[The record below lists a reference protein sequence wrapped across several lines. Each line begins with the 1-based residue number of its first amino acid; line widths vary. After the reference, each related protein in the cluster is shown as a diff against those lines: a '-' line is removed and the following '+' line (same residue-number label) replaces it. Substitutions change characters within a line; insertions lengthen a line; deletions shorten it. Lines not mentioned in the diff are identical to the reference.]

1 MIAAT
6 HPPLHLLIATA
17 AHGGDADWSPLDAR
31 LRPALER
38 QALRLAGNPAAADD
52 AVQIALLRIRRHL
65 ATFRADPAAP
75 EPAAWAW
82 ALRIGAN
89 AARSQRSPACTIP
102 LPDDLP
108 QRAVPSDDERLP
120 ALRAAL
126 ARLPA
131 PLRHVVIA
139 HHARGVPLATLAR
152 QLGVSAAVVRGRLRR
167 GRAHLRAQLGA
178 ACGALLPLLGGAPTT
193 GGGAAL
199 AAVGSAAAAAALIV
213 CCCWPAATAPAPA
226 PAEPSALPVA
236 AIGAPVAPAS
246 AAPAMIAPVAVSA
259 PAAVEPVAPVAMAPA
274 PPPPPPPLTDRTP
287 APAPQ
292 VADDPVQ
299 VSTHAGRFLLVSAPP
314 LPPTTVRARLHAEV
328 RIDWREADLDTVA
341 DAVRAATG
349 LNIVIDADARAR
361 APRLTLRGTMTV
373 DNVLTWTATL
383 TSVRWAWAGYE
394 RSLAMLEKARDAGL
408 QLRQT
413 LQDLTHA
420 NVQLT
425 RLNRLV
431 DGLRQTAEDAR
442 RAKEQFVAN
451 VSHELRTPLN
461 MIIGFAEMM
470 LESPEAYGKR
480 LPPTLLADLAVIH
493 RNSQHLASLIDDV
506 LDLSQIE
513 AGQVALTKEWASLS
527 AIVAEAVQSVSP
539 LYLSKDLQLAADV
552 PVDLPPVYCDRT
564 RIREVLL
571 NLLSNAGRFTEQ
583 GGVTLRAWQQGTQLI
598 VTVTDTGPGI
608 HEDQIGRLFQP
619 FHQVDASTRRRHGG
633 SGLGLSIS
641 KRLIEL
647 HGGEMTL
654 ESTLGVG
661 TTVRFSLP
669 ITEPAPPSSSAARW
683 LSAEWQYVERTS
695 KSLAPRPS
703 VRQRLVLLD
712 TERSLERILQRY
724 LQHVETV
731 PVPTVQD
738 AIRELAAVPSQALL
752 INGPSL
758 SQALRV
764 LRSCPELPFGTP
776 AIACAVPGSTEAAQA
791 LGATG
796 YLLKPISKEALSAT
810 LKRLHITG
818 KKILVVDDEPDARQ
832 LLRRMLAAS
841 GEGYLTLA
849 APDGETAF
857 RLLRDERPDVVLLDL
872 AMPGMDGFQFLAA
885 KNQDAEL
892 QPIPVVVVSAPDP
905 TGHPIITDAVAITR
919 TGGLSAAQL
928 LATIE
933 ASMRLLAPGRPP
945 DPAWSGG
952 QSD

>member
-1 MIAAT
+1 MAIASPAMPALEGDWSSDLSALLQQLQRETLYLAALAT
-6 HPPLHLLIATA
+6 SAFGLAALGATSILRDPLLALAVGGGLVAIAVLACLLQRWSFLAASLLLISTLALAILAVAYNGPLPEAICMLILPVGLTTLLIA
-17 AHGGDADWSPLDAR
+17 PR
-31 LRPALER
+31 
-38 QALRLAGNPAAADD
+38 AGLAAA
-52 AVQIALLRIRRHL
+52 AICTAILW
-65 ATFRADPAAP
+65 AAP
-75 EPAAWAW
+75 QQHTLAA
-82 ALRIGAN
+82 
-89 AARSQRSPACTIP
+89 
-102 LPDDLP
+102 
-108 QRAVPSDDERLP
+108 
-120 ALRAAL
+120 
-126 ARLPA
+126 A
-131 PLRHVVIA
+131 PLRY
-139 HHARGVPLATLAR
+139 
-152 QLGVSAAVVRGRLRR
+152 S
-167 GRAHLRAQLGA
+167 
-178 ACGALLPLLGGAPTT
+178 
-193 GGGAAL
+193 
-199 AAVGSAAAAAALIV
+199 
-213 CCCWPAATAPAPA
+213 
-226 PAEPSALPVA
+226 
-236 AIGAPVAPAS
+236 
-246 AAPAMIAPVAVSA
+246 VAVCLWC
-259 PAAVEPVAPVAMAPA
+259 VV
-274 PPPPPPPLTDRTP
+274 
-287 APAPQ
+287 
-292 VADDPVQ
+292 
-299 VSTHAGRFLLVSAPP
+299 GLL
-314 LPPTTVRARLHAEV
+314 
-328 RIDWREADLDTVA
+328 W
-341 DAVRAATG
+341 
-349 LNIVIDADARAR
+349 
-361 APRLTLRGTMTV
+361 LTLRP
-373 DNVLTWTATL
+373 LL

-513 AGQVALTKEWASLS
+513 AGQVALTKEWAPLCE
-527 AIVAEAVQSVSP
+527 IVAEAVQSVSP
-539 LYLSKDLQLAADV
+539 LYVSKDLRLAADV

-654 ESTLGVG
+654 ESTLGLG

-669 ITEPAPPSSSAARW
+669 ITEPAPPSSGAARW

-731 PVPTVQD
+731 PVPTLQD

-758 SQALRV
+758 SQALEV

-796 YLLKPISKEALSAT
+796 YLLKPISREALFAT
-810 LKRLHITG
+810 LKRLRITG

-841 GEGYLTLA
+841 REGYLTLA
-849 APDGETAF
+849 APDGETAL

-872 AMPGMDGFQFLAA
+872 AMPGMDGSQFLAA
-885 KNQDAEL
+885 KNQDAAL
-892 QPIPVVVVSAPDP
+892 QPIPVVVVSARDP
-905 TGHPIITDAVAITR
+905 AGHPIITDAVAITR
-919 TGGLSAAQL
+919 AGGLSAGQL